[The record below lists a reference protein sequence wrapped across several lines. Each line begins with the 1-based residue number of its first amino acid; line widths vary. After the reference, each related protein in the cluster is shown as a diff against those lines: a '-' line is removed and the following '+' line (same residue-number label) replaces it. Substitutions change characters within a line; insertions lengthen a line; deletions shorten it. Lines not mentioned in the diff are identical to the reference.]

1 MDSRVAAIDHDALRW
16 SGTADCA
23 SRERDE
29 EAETPRDEGWK
40 EGRGRQT
47 RRPCPQLRTGY
58 VKQAAGVGLTCLHLS
73 TSSCCIQGCPLP
85 PPRLSLNASFSG
97 PATSAFPI
105 ESSIKASHYVSHGR
119 PCPIFFPPNVAP
131 PLSRGLSFL
140 PILCLE
146 NFRFIRAECF

>member
-1 MDSRVAAIDHDALRW
+1 MAKRGRGEASVDSRVAAIDHDALRW

-85 PPRLSLNASFSG
+85 PLPSPLSKCQF
-97 PATSAFPI
+97 F
-105 ESSIKASHYVSHGR
+105 R
-119 PCPIFFPPNVAP
+119 PCHFRLPDRVVHQGVALRLPWASVPHFF
-131 PLSRGLSFL
+131 FL
-140 PILCLE
+140 PTSLHP
-146 NFRFIRAECF
+146 FRGASPSFRSFA